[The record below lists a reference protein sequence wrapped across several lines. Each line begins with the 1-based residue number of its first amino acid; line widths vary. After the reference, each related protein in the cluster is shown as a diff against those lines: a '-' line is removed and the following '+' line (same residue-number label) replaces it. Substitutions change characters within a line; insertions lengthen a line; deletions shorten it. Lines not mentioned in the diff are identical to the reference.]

1 MNLEEHGMD
10 LREADRRY
18 AELKRRLDA
27 GSISA
32 KEFDAQRLRLMVKD
46 DEGRWWAKGRKE
58 GEWSYRA
65 EGGWVRGTP
74 PGYQPPFADG
84 ASDRWSRLEHTKS
97 FPRRAGYSISARPCL
112 TPSRLNRSTAN
123 DPRQPTTERSKRRIP
138 QTLWPPLWPRCWE
151 VQSTKRS
158 TDAKRF
164 GEL

>member
-10 LREADRRY
+10 FREADRRY

-58 GEWSYRA
+58 GEWSYRT
-65 EGGWVRGTP
+65 EDGWVRGTP

-84 ASDRWSRLEHTKS
+84 AADRWSRPEHAKS
-97 FPRRAGYSISARPCL
+97 FPRGAGYAISARPYRA
-112 TPSRLNRSTAN
+112 PSRKNRSTTS
-123 DPRQPTTERSKRRIP
+123 DLRQPTTERSKLRIS
-138 QTLWPPLWPRCWE
+138 QTSWPRCRK
-151 VQSTKRS
+151 VKSTKRS
-158 TDAKRF
+158 TDTKRF